1 MRSPRIA
8 RTDWGRIAN
17 YNLPYEAPA
26 PKALRAPRLNKA
38 AKPAKPSPAPLPASG
53 KVVWSNRVAA

>member
-1 MRSPRIA
+1 MRGPRIA
-8 RTDWGRIAN
+8 RTDWGRLAT

-38 AKPAKPSPAPLPASG
+38 AKPKPSLAPLPASG
-53 KVVWSNRVAA
+53 TLLWSNRPAA